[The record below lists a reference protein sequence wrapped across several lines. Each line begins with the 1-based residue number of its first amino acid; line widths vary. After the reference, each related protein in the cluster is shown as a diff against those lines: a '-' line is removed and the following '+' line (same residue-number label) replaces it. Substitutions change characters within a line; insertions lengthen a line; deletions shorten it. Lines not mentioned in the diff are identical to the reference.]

1 MRGDEACVESEDSAP
16 ELPTSRFK
24 LLDEECFDAGLFD
37 AGSFDAGSFDAASF
51 DAASFDAGSFVP
63 NSLVIIA
70 LACLNRRL
78 DIRPLLCALLEH
90 FFRDLHWHLAT
101 D

>member
-1 MRGDEACVESEDSAP
+1 MREVRGDEACVESEDSAP

-37 AGSFDAGSFDAASF
+37 AGSF